1 MKLSRPLR
9 FIAFVGV
16 AIILGSVLNVAVTK
30 KSYSENYPAVVC
42 PPTLPGLSSQI
53 SLSSRQTP
61 VSASAKQK
69 HRNLACKGIAP
80 AS

>member
-30 KSYSENYPAVVC
+30 KSYSENYPNLERTDEW
-42 PPTLPGLSSQI
+42 TL
-53 SLSSRQTP
+53 SR
-61 VSASAKQK
+61 K
-69 HRNLACKGIAP
+69 
-80 AS
+80 